1 MILKT
6 QIISESIKNVTV
18 YGIVVTTDNETIHFN
33 GLTERQNEIEA
44 LQTRINNS
52 DMTKEHLNDVI
63 KDFIIGNA
71 YERLILNNL

>member
-1 MILKT
+1 MIIKAE
-6 QIISESIKNVTV
+6 IISESIKDVKA
-18 YGIVVTTDNETIHFN
+18 YGILVTIDNETLCFN
-33 GLTERQNEIEA
+33 GLTERQNEIDS
-44 LQTRINNS
+44 LQSRINNS